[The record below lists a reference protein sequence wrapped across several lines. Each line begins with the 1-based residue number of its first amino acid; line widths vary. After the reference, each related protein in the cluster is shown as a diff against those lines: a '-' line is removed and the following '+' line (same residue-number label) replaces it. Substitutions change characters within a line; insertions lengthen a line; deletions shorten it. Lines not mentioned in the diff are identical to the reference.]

1 MKGRM
6 IVNKV
11 LSAAQAANMIKDGD
25 WVSTSGFQL
34 AAYPEE
40 LAQAVEKRF
49 LDEGHPQNL
58 TLFSCTQGGN
68 WAGLGNDHFAHE
80 GLLAQ
85 VICGHYGSIPKIS
98 QLAIDNKIE
107 CYNLPQ
113 GTIAAMM
120 RATITGMPG
129 ELTKVGL
136 NTYIDPRL
144 EGGRFNRCTTK
155 DIVEVEHFR
164 GDEWLFYPAPKLDIG
179 LIRGT
184 IADTNGNLCLKDE
197 ICPLDIA
204 LVARA
209 VRACGGKVIAQ
220 VKYVVEA
227 GTLPAAQVDVPG
239 IFVDAVVVCQN
250 PEENHKQTAATYYD
264 ETLTGR
270 LSVPVASMERT
281 PLNMKK
287 VMARRAAMELKA
299 NSVINLGI
307 GTPEMI
313 SPVVAEEGLLDKVTM
328 TTENGGVGGIP
339 LGGKDFGAARNMQAA
354 VPTLDQF
361 DFYTGGGLDVAF
373 LGLAEAD
380 KEGNINVS
388 KFGDG
393 LTGCG
398 GFINIIT
405 GTKKIIYMGT
415 FTAGGLKC
423 KAGNGKLEIIQEG
436 KVKKFR
442 QRVGQVSFSGKYA
455 THTGQ
460 DVLYITER
468 AVFKLIEGGLEL
480 IELAPGVDLQKDIL
494 DQMEFKPAVSPN
506 LKAMEACI
514 FNEANMVLENFW
526 AD

>member
-1 MKGRM
+1 
-6 IVNKV
+6 
-11 LSAAQAANMIKDGD
+11 MIKDGD

-40 LAQAVEKRF
+40 IAQAVEKRF
-49 LDEGHPQNL
+49 LEENHPQNL

-68 WAGLGNDHFAHE
+68 WAGLGNDHMAHE
-80 GLLAQ
+80 GLLKA

-98 QLAIDNKIE
+98 QLAIENKIE

-113 GTIAAMM
+113 GVIAAMM
-120 RATITGMPG
+120 RAAITGMPG

-144 EGGRFNRCTTK
+144 EGGKFNSATTK
-155 DIVEVEHFR
+155 DIIEVEHFR
-164 GDEWLFYPAPKLDIG
+164 GEEWLFYPAPKLNIG

-209 VRACGGKVIAQ
+209 VKACGGKVIAQ
-220 VKYVVEA
+220 VKYVAEA

-239 IFVDAVVVCQN
+239 IYVDAIVVCQN
-250 PEENHKQTAATYYD
+250 PETNHKQTAVTYYD

-270 LSVPVASMERT
+270 INVPVAAMERT
-281 PLNMKK
+281 PLSMKK

-313 SPVVAEEGLLDKVTM
+313 SPVVAEEGLLDQITM
-328 TTENGGVGGIP
+328 TTENGGIGGIP
-339 LGGKDFGAARNMQAA
+339 LGGKDFGAARNMQAV

-388 KFGDG
+388 KFGNS

-405 GTKKIIYMGT
+405 GTQKIIYMGT

-423 KAGNGKLEIIQEG
+423 KIGDGTLTITQEG

-442 QRVGQVSFSGKYA
+442 QQVGQISFSGKYA
-455 THTGQ
+455 VQAGQ

-468 AVFKLIEGGLEL
+468 AVFKLVANGLEL
-480 IELAPGVDLQKDIL
+480 IEIAPGVDIKKDIL
-494 DQMEFKPAVSPN
+494 HQMEFEPIISSN
-506 LKAMEACI
+506 LKIMDACI
-514 FNEANMVLENFW
+514 FKEANMELQKFW
-526 AD
+526 SA